1 MGRNNGA
8 AVAHGEI
15 LLFLDADIK
24 FGNSFLKS
32 CLASFQAAKAD
43 MACCLFDTKG
53 MTNHIATIYRIWNR
67 SKKLRSK
74 SKFPDGEGQ
83 CLWVKKDVFTKL
95 KGFNKSLRMGEDVD
109 LFHRAAY
116 MGFRYTMLPHAFIP
130 SSRRY
135 EEMGTLRVFL
145 ATFFSGIG
153 QILGIKKGNRFS
165 EKLYGGWG
173 MYNRK

>member
-1 MGRNNGA
+1 MTVRPRPAPQNSRMSRKTMVSIIIPTLNEEEYIGHLLDCLQKQTFNNLEIIVADANSKDRTVEIAQMYRAKVVKGGRSAVGRNNGA

-74 SKFPDGEGQ
+74 SALG
-83 CLWVKKDVFTKL
+83 T
-95 KGFNKSLRMGEDVD
+95 SL
-109 LFHRAAY
+109 
-116 MGFRYTMLPHAFIP
+116 
-130 SSRRY
+130 
-135 EEMGTLRVFL
+135 
-145 ATFFSGIG
+145 
-153 QILGIKKGNRFS
+153 
-165 EKLYGGWG
+165 
-173 MYNRK
+173 